1 MLIDKNDIGIKMAQV
16 FSGKRVI
23 HGNEI
28 KTFLKNLEEAD
39 EQIQPFRDFLEKL
52 NKEFWQYLSEKFSVR
67 TARKHSNIVGLFI
80 DFLCWNTDV
89 KSIDEITRGIAN
101 SHFRKWYMSKI
112 GDCSE
117 SDLKTAIKKFFQFI
131 NEEKGIT
138 NEAVL
143 KSFKK

>member
-1 MLIDKNDIGIKMAQV
+1 MAQV
-16 FSGKRVI
+16 FSGKMVI
-23 HGNEI
+23 HGNQI
-28 KTFLKNLEEAD
+28 KTFLKKLEEAD
-39 EQIQPFRDFLEKL
+39 EQIQPFRDFLENL
-52 NKEFWQYLSEKFSVR
+52 NKEFGQNLSEKFSAR

-80 DFLCWNTDV
+80 DFLCWNTDI

-112 GDCSE
+112 GDCTE

-131 NEEKGIT
+131 DEEKGIT